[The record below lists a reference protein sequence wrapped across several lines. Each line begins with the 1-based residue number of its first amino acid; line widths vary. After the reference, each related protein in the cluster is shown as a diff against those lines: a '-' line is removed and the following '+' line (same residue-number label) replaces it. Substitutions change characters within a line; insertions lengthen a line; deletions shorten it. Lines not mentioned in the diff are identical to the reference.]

1 MKKNTELIVQELK
14 ELLNEGS
21 LSQEEADLKAHNTDT
36 WPLRMVEKT
45 VGKVLEGP
53 LCVIK
58 PANTEEVSKV
68 LAYLNEHKIA
78 VVPYGGGSGVT
89 GGAEPK
95 KESVVINVSEMNNII
110 YLDEG
115 NLTVTAQSGAILRDL
130 ETYLEQQG
138 YTGGHFPQSIDLAQ
152 LGGLVATRSS
162 GQFSTKYGNIED
174 LLLGLEAVLPTGEI
188 IRINDVPRRSVG
200 PDLRHVFLGS
210 EGTMGIITEVTVKA
224 FEKTDDR
231 WLGAYAFT
239 SMEAGLKTMQQFIR
253 TGWNPAVTRLHDP
266 IEAERSYSEYVQE
279 GESIL
284 LIISEGP
291 EGYAQA
297 EGKAIDK
304 IIQANG
310 GKPLGEKPLI
320 KWLEKRNNTEELEQ
334 FTSQG
339 IIVDTIEIAANW
351 TDVATIYNK
360 VLANLK
366 KSVPEIIVASGHASH
381 SYDQGTNI
389 YFMLGAMPEQNLT
402 DVKRVYEAMWR
413 TVIETTLEFNGTI
426 CHHHGIG
433 KVRAEWVPEDLGS
446 SYLVL
451 EKIKQSLDPNGIM
464 NQGTLM
470 PK

>member
-1 MKKNTELIVQELK
+1 MAIHTLIQDLNNLLTEGI
-14 ELLNEGS
+14 
-21 LSQEEADLKAHNTDT
+21 LSQEDDDLKAHETDT

-45 VGKVLEGP
+45 IGHVLEGP

-58 PANTEEVSKV
+58 PANTAEVSKI
-68 LAYLNEHKIA
+68 LTYLNEHKVP

-95 KESVVINVSEMNNII
+95 KESVVIDVSNMKKII
-110 YLDEG
+110 HLDED
-115 NLTVTAQSGAILRDL
+115 NLTVTAQSGIILRDL
-130 ETYLEQQG
+130 ETYLNQNN
-138 YTGGHFPQSIDLAQ
+138 YTGGHFPQSIELAQ
-152 LGGLVATRSS
+152 LGGLVSTRSS

-200 PDLRHVFLGS
+200 PDLRHIFLGA
-210 EGTMGIITEVTVKA
+210 EGTMGIITEVTLKT
-224 FEKTDDR
+224 FEKTSDR
-231 WLGAYAFT
+231 WLGAYTFA
-239 SMEAGLKTMQQFIR
+239 SMEEGLKTMQKFIR

-266 IEAERSYSEYVQE
+266 IEAERSYPNYVEE

-291 EGYAQA
+291 EGYAQT
-297 EGKAIDK
+297 EGRALDN
-304 IIQANG
+304 IIQANN

-320 KWLEKRNNTEELEQ
+320 EWLEKRNKTDELEI

-351 TDVATIYNK
+351 SNVATIYNE
-360 VLANLK
+360 VLTNLK
-366 KSVPEIIVASGHASH
+366 KSVPEIMVASGHASH

-402 DVKRVYEAMWR
+402 EVRRVYDAIWR
-413 TVIETTLEFNGTI
+413 TVVETTLEHNGTI

-433 KVRAEWVPEDLGS
+433 KVRAEWVPKDLGS
-446 SYLVL
+446 SYQVL

-464 NQGTLM
+464 NQGTLI